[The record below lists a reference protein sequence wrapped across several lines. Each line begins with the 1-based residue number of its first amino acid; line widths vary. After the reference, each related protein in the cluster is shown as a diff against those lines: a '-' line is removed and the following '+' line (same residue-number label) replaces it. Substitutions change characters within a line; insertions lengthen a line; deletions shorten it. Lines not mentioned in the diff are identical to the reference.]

1 MVYASSLGSGS
12 SCDEADEQL
21 NHEFVAE
28 LFDNSDCLGEPVQRK
43 NFNMTH
49 SYSYPSFMIKIDES
63 KLWSARVVGDN
74 VEENCEEFTPK
85 LFRSTS
91 VWIDARM
98 KSSSP
103 SSELSW
109 YITAGFDEYASDY
122 YAYIFVLDEPRRQ
135 DCLIDDYDCNFS
147 WCSHRE
153 YSDNSYMPCSCNSVD
168 GGYGNNEGLPDESV
182 LGYET
187 INKERFYTSTVYFYN
202 YGSDYTSQPCD
213 MNVDIKFWYNN
224 NFNGWSFYSPSI
236 PCFNVSSPLADSYD
250 NYENYEY
257 YDYNSYEYDSYDSY
271 EYDYYDEF
279 DAEKFSENEDALIY
293 GEEISTYWMF
303 ISCMASKEDGSQSW
317 LFLEKPFFVDYF
329 SATPKG
335 FCECIHNENE
345 GKDYAAIET
354 IKNCYGQSVSEAAAR
369 SIVSP
374 VRPPMEAP
382 LRKQKHELRKKPNK
396 EGIITNGHHGWNI
409 NMNLKPNKEGMITN
423 DNKKPTETKAH

>member
-1 MVYASSLGSGS
+1 
-12 SCDEADEQL
+12 
-21 NHEFVAE
+21 
-28 LFDNSDCLGEPVQRK
+28 
-43 NFNMTH
+43 
-49 SYSYPSFMIKIDES
+49 MIKIDDY
-63 KLWSARVVGDN
+63 KLWSARVTGDN
-74 VEENCEEFTPK
+74 VEEDCTGGFIPK
-85 LFRSTS
+85 LFGSSSIRVDVTMQSS
-91 VWIDARM
+91 
-98 KSSSP
+98 SSSP
-103 SSELSW
+103 ELTW
-109 YITAGFDEYASDY
+109 YITAEKDY
-122 YAYIFVLDEPRRQ
+122 YASSDFFPLVLVLDEPKRE
-135 DCLIDDYDCNFS
+135 DCDIDDYDCNFS

-236 PCFNVSSPLADSYD
+236 PCFNVSSPLAVSYD

-369 SIVSP
+369 SIVKP
-374 VRPPMEAP
+374 VRPPVEAP
-382 LRKQKHELRKKPNK
+382 HPSPVRKQAPARKQKPHQRMQPSNQRP
-396 EGIITNGHHGWNI
+396 ITNN
-409 NMNLKPNKEGMITN
+409 
-423 DNKKPTETKAH
+423 NKKPTGTRVY